1 MGREGILPRLLG
13 RTHASHKS
21 PFVATMVVGLFCV
34 MITALFAT
42 GAAGGG
48 QRAELGIDESSP
60 LTALLQIGTWIPFQ
74 GNALL
79 FPLKALVGLAIM
91 VYFLREGRDGFHWW
105 KTFVAPILGAGAIS
119 FAFYLM
125 MKYRAGITFGAYEGW
140 VKAVPYISAGTFLGG
155 CALALLYRWRSKERY
170 EAVGKFV
177 HEEA

>member
-1 MGREGILPRLLG
+1 
-13 RTHASHKS
+13 
-21 PFVATMVVGLFCV
+21 

-48 QRAELGIDESSP
+48 QRAALGIDESSP
-60 LTALLQIGTWIPFQ
+60 LTALLQIGTWTQPR
-74 GNALL
+74 ATHCSSRSM
-79 FPLKALVGLAIM
+79 ALVGLAIM
-91 VYFLREGRDGFHWW
+91 VNFLREGRDGFHWW

-155 CALALLYRWRSKERY
+155 CAARAPVPV
-170 EAVGKFV
+170 AVEGTLRGRREVRARRGLGV
-177 HEEA
+177 HTHDPGGAAESAPPCLRHREVR